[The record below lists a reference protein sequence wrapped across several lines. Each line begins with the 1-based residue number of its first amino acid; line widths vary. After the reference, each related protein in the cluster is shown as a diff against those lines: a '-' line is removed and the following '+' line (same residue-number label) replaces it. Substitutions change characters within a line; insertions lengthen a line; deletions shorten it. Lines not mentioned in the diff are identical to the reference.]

1 MRSPPRSRLNGFRPK
16 PLKRFVNISLVFC
29 TSLKRGANEIDN
41 LKGSQAELAIAFQLV
56 YQKGLMTAD
65 SNFSQVIDL
74 LRAEAD
80 AIGKAAARLQVS
92 EIESVINL
100 LANCRGKVVLLGVGK
115 SGIIAQKIAATMTS
129 SGTAAVYLHPSDALH
144 GGLGIVTADD
154 VAILLSNSGETDEL
168 IELLPYLK
176 RRDVP
181 LIAIVGNVKSS
192 IALRADAVIDA
203 SVDQEACPLNLAPT
217 ASTTV
222 ALAIG
227 DALAMTLM
235 QAKGL
240 TESDF
245 ASNHPAGQL
254 GKRLTLRVADLMHTG
269 AENPM
274 IDKRAAW
281 MDIVSAITQYGLGA
295 VNVIDD
301 QGRLMG
307 IITDGDLRRS
317 LQRIGP
323 REVAFAN
330 LICDDLMTRDPV
342 VASPEMLAFDAL
354 RLMEDR
360 PSQINVLPVV
370 NGDGT
375 CVGLIRLHDIVRS
388 GL

>member
-1 MRSPPRSRLNGFRPK
+1 MSEQS
-16 PLKRFVNISLVFC
+16 S
-29 TSLKRGANEIDN
+29 
-41 LKGSQAELAIAFQLV
+41 
-56 YQKGLMTAD
+56 
-65 SNFSQVIDL
+65 FSQVVEL
-74 LRAEAD
+74 LKAEAD
-80 AIGKAAARLQVS
+80 AIGKVAARLQPD
-92 EIESVINL
+92 EIDRVVAILSD
-100 LANCRGKVVLLGVGK
+100 CKGKIVVLGVGK

-144 GGLGIVTADD
+144 GGLGIVTPDD
-154 VAILLSNSGETDEL
+154 VVIMLSNSGETDEL
-168 IELLPYLK
+168 LELLPYLK
-176 RRDVP
+176 RRGVP
-181 LIAIVGNVKSS
+181 LIAIVGNLKST
-192 IALRADAVIDA
+192 IALRADAVMDA

-240 TESDF
+240 TETDF

-254 GKRLTLRVADLMHTG
+254 GKRLTIRVADLMHSG
-269 AENPM
+269 SQNP
-274 IDKRAAW
+274 ALG
-281 MDIVSAITQYGLGA
+281 MDASFMDVVSTISQYGLGA
-295 VNVIDD
+295 VNVVDNE
-301 QGRLMG
+301 GRLAG

-317 LQRIGP
+317 LQRMGP
-323 REVAFAN
+323 RDLAFAN
-330 LICDDLMTRDPV
+330 LKCDDLMTRNPTV
-342 VASPEMLAFDAL
+342 TNPEMLAFDAL

-370 NGDGT
+370 DGDRR

>member
-1 MRSPPRSRLNGFRPK
+1 
-16 PLKRFVNISLVFC
+16 
-29 TSLKRGANEIDN
+29 
-41 LKGSQAELAIAFQLV
+41 
-56 YQKGLMTAD
+56 MTEA
-65 SNFSQVIDL
+65 SSFSQVIDL

-80 AIGKAAARLQVS
+80 AIGKAASRLQAT
-92 EIESVINL
+92 EIDSAIGL
-100 LANCRGKVVLLGVGK
+100 LTGCKGKVLLLGVGK

-129 SGTAAVYLHPSDALH
+129 SGTAALYLHPSDALH
-144 GGLGIVTADD
+144 GGLGIVTGDD
-154 VAILLSNSGETDEL
+154 VVILLSNSGETDEL
-168 IELLPYLK
+168 VDLLPYLK
-176 RRDVP
+176 RREVP
-181 LIAIVGNVKSS
+181 LIAIVGNVKST
-192 IALRADAVIDA
+192 IAQRADAVIDA

-254 GKRLTLRVADLMHTG
+254 GKRLTLRVADLMHSG
-269 AENPM
+269 AKNPT
-274 IDKRAAW
+274 IGADAAW
-281 MDIVSAITQYGLGA
+281 MEIISAITQFGLGA
-295 VNVIDD
+295 VNVIDGD
-301 QGRLMG
+301 GRLSG

-317 LQRIGP
+317 LQRIGA

-330 LICDDLMTRDPV
+330 LKCDELMTRDPV
-342 VASPEMLAFDAL
+342 VTNPEMLAFDAL